1 MSAVISISTCSFNVN
16 ITPCVPTFMDCF
28 QFYDFV
34 ASSSIIVATTVT
46 VNIFWF
52 GDLGSM
58 EQGTVTILS
67 GSDCGSTTVYT
78 SNINC
83 IGEFVSSVSSSSS
96 PSSFGNQTYVDTAPT
111 YNLCPC

>member
-16 ITPCVPTFMDCF
+16 ITPCVPTEMGCGN
-28 QFYDFV
+28 FYTFT
-34 ASSSIIVATTVT
+34 ASSDFIVNTDVTVT
-46 VNIFWF
+46 INWN
-52 GDLGSM
+52 GDLGGF
-58 EQGTVTILS
+58 EQGTVTIFF
-67 GSDCGSTTVYT
+67 GIDCGSTTVYT

>member
-28 QFYDFV
+28 QFYNFV
-34 ASSSIIVATTVT
+34 ASSNFIVNTDVTVT
-46 VNIFWF
+46 INWN
-52 GDLGSM
+52 GDLGGFA
-58 EQGTVTILS
+58 QGTVTIFF
-67 GSDCGSTTVYT
+67 GSDCGSTTVNT
-78 SNINC
+78 GNINC
-83 IGEFVSSVSSSSS
+83 GGEFVSSVSSSSS